1 MKKYIVSII
10 LCCIAFNVSFAQD
23 VLNIVPSNATVVIK
37 YAGDNFSKTLP
48 VEKLDRYGF
57 IKNDLFKTLHFDKR
71 TTLKNIGIDFGKD
84 FYQYISMDDTCFN
97 FVSLLNIKNEAQF
110 IKFIK
115 TNFGATQTITV
126 KNGYSFMP
134 ISETSYLGWNK
145 NKAVV
150 VNSSYQNRESY
161 YSYYSEPVTDTTV
174 VIATDS
180 IVVEKK
186 EEIVIVPPPAP
197 DTVIEVIPEEKTE
210 EIRQR
215 EDSIQHVRDSIY
227 NMKWELWSQQQ
238 DMIAKKQQQF
248 AADKII
254 ANSFAGN
261 ITSIKNDVG
270 YQKIVDPVAHVSAW
284 LKTESIFSQYSN
296 YFNKGAYGLLGNA
309 VFQNTD
315 TTADFNTAVNMY
327 FDKDKLRMESKSF
340 SADAKM
346 NNLMLNV
353 MNSTQNT
360 NLVKYVNPGNIGY
373 FSASINTEAMA
384 NYYYPLMKK
393 YMTNLY
399 GMNGYAD
406 VVDMYIDLLQ
416 IIIDEKG
423 IAELL
428 PGNYM
433 FVMHD
438 MKPQIVDY
446 TDYEYDSEYNRKEVK
461 KTRME
466 LSPEFT
472 FAMETRKEDFM
483 QKLANLPVKYAKKEG
498 YNYSE
503 KGGYYELVFDTGKYP
518 IKSLYFIVKDGKAI
532 VTTSK
537 EVINMTLNNT
547 GFATDTETR
556 NSILNHNYSLNI
568 NTKRLIEKLE
578 TQLSSDVN
586 KKITDYLSKN
596 MGDLKMESNVKDGMV
611 QGTTI
616 LNIKGNHNNSL
627 EFFFDMM
634 DTINNIIEQDKQ
646 EKEKKL
652 L

>member
-1 MKKYIVSII
+1 MKKFIVSFI
-10 LCCIAFNVSFAQD
+10 LCCIVFSATYAQEF
-23 VLNIVPSNATVVIK
+23 LNIVPSNATVVVK
-37 YAGDNFSKTLP
+37 YSGDNFSKTLP

-71 TTLKNIGIDFGKD
+71 TTIKNIGIDFGQD
-84 FYQYISMDDTCFN
+84 FYQYISMDDTCLN

-110 IKFIK
+110 LKFIK
-115 TNFGATQTITV
+115 TNFSATQNITV

-145 NKAVV
+145 SRAVV
-150 VNSSYQNRESY
+150 VNSSYQNKESY
-161 YSYYSEPVTDTTV
+161 FPYYTEMKPADTV
-174 VIATDS
+174 V
-180 IVVEKK
+180 VVA
-186 EEIVIVPPPAP
+186 PPVA
-197 DTVIEVIPEEKTE
+197 DTMTEVIPEEITE
-210 EIRQR
+210 EMQQR
-215 EDSIQHVRDSIY
+215 EDSLQQVKDSIY
-227 NMKWELWSQQQ
+227 NMKWELWNQQQ
-238 DMIAKKQQQF
+238 LMISKKQQQF
-248 AADKII
+248 AAEKII
-254 ANSFAGN
+254 EHSFSGN
-261 ITSIKNDVG
+261 IISIKNDPG
-270 YQKIVDPVAHVSAW
+270 YQKIIDPSAHVSFW

-296 YFNKGAYGLLGNA
+296 YFNRGAYGILGST

-315 TTADFNTAVNMY
+315 TTADFNTAINMY

-340 SADAKM
+340 SADATM

-353 MNSTQNT
+353 MNSSQNT

-393 YMTNLY
+393 YMANMY
-399 GMNGYAD
+399 GMNGYSD
-406 VVDMYIDLLQ
+406 VVDVYIDLMQ

-446 TDYEYDSEYNRKEVK
+446 TDYEYDTEYNRKEVK

-466 LSPEFT
+466 LSPDFT
-472 FAMETRKEDFM
+472 FAIETHREDFM

-498 YNYSE
+498 YNYKE
-503 KGGYYELVFDTGKYP
+503 KGGYYELAFDTGKYP
-518 IKSLYFIVKDGKAI
+518 IKSLYFIVKEGKAI

-537 EVINMTLNNT
+537 EVINITLNNT
-547 GFATDTETR
+547 GFATDAETKS
-556 NSILNHNYSLNI
+556 SILNHNYSLNI
-568 NTKRLIEKLE
+568 NTKRLIEKLD
-578 TQLSSDVN
+578 TQLNGDVN
-586 KKITDYLSKN
+586 KKIADYLNKN

-611 QGTTI
+611 QGTTT
-616 LNIKGNHNNSL
+616 LNIKGNHSNSL
-627 EFFFDMM
+627 EFFFNMIDA
-634 DTINNIIEQDKQ
+634 INNIIEQDKQ
-646 EKEKKL
+646 EKAKKL

>member
-1 MKKYIVSII
+1 MKKFIVSVI
-10 LCCIAFNVSFAQD
+10 LCCTAFTATHAQD
-23 VLNIVPSNATVVIK
+23 FLSVVPSNATVVIK
-37 YAGDNFSKTLP
+37 YSGDNFSKTLP

-57 IKNDLFKTLHFDKR
+57 IKNDLFKMLKLDKR
-71 TTLKNIGIDFGKD
+71 TTLKNIGIDFGQD
-84 FYQYISMDDTCFN
+84 FYQYISMEDTCVS

-110 IKFIK
+110 LKLIKA
-115 TNFGATQTITV
+115 NFGATQKITV
-126 KNGYSFMP
+126 KNGYSFIP
-134 ISETSYLGWNK
+134 LSETGYIGWNK
-145 NKAVV
+145 NKAVIV
-150 VNSSYQNRESY
+150 SSSYQNRQSY
-161 YSYYSEPVTDTTV
+161 YPYYTEVTVDTTV
-174 VIATDS
+174 IVTDS
-180 IVVEKK
+180 IVELKEDVVISPPVE
-186 EEIVIVPPPAP
+186 
-197 DTVIEVIPEEKTE
+197 DSVIEVVPEEKTE
-210 EIRQR
+210 EMRQT
-215 EDSIQHVRDSIY
+215 EDSLQHIRDSIY

-248 AADKII
+248 AAEKII
-254 ANSFAGN
+254 ENSFAGN
-261 ITSIKNDVG
+261 IRSIKNDIG
-270 YQKIVDPVAHVSAW
+270 YQKIIDPAAHVSAW
-284 LKTESIFSQYSN
+284 IKTESIFSQYSN
-296 YFNKGAYGLLGNA
+296 YFNRGAYNILGKTM
-309 VFQNTD
+309 FRNTD
-315 TTADFNTAVNMY
+315 TTADFNSAVNMY

-353 MNSTQNT
+353 MNSNQNT
-360 NLVKYVNPGNIGY
+360 NLLKYVNPGNIGY

-384 NYYYPLMKK
+384 NYYYPMIKK
-393 YMTNLY
+393 YMTNVY
-399 GMNGYAD
+399 GMNEYSD
-406 VVDMYIDLLQ
+406 VVDIYIDLLQ

-446 TDYEYDSEYNRKEVK
+446 TDYEYDAEYNRKEVK
-461 KTRME
+461 KTKKE
-466 LSPEFT
+466 LSPDFT
-472 FAMETRKEDFM
+472 FAIETRREDFM
-483 QKLANLPVKYAKKEG
+483 QKIANLPVKYAKKEG
-498 YNYSE
+498 FNYTE

-547 GFATDTETR
+547 GYATDADTK

-568 NTKRLIEKLE
+568 NTKRLIDKLD

-634 DTINNIIEQDKQ
+634 ESINNIMEQDRQ